1 MSTIAADAAITRRAA
16 AAVTGGPTALP
27 AAHTAR
33 VWIETLTAR
42 AQLRSERHIHHR
54 PRPREK

>member
-1 MSTIAADAAITRRAA
+1 VSTVAEAAITRRAV
-16 AAVTGGPTALP
+16 AAVTSGPTSHP

-42 AQLRSERHIHHR
+42 AQLRSERHIQHR
-54 PRPREK
+54 QRTREK